1 LRSLHKRTELR
12 LKLSNLPSLSP
23 ATIPILINRL
33 SRLIAEPD
41 RMCAMFD
48 GSFPSGLE
56 SKGSEELIRNINR
69 LRKDKKAIVLA
80 HNYQRPEV
88 QGIADYVGDSVELA
102 RRAMEEKE
110 AKILVVSAVDFMAEN
125 AFLLNPEKK
134 VLIPSLDAR
143 CPMARMLSID
153 DIKRY
158 RRKYRGVPI
167 ILYVNTFAEAKAR
180 CDICCTSANAVEIVE
195 KVGSDTVIFGPDYNL
210 AEYVGE
216 KTGKKIIPIPEDGFC
231 PTHLAFDKENIL
243 LLKAKYAGAL
253 VLAHP
258 ECTQEVRH
266 AADFV
271 GSTSQIIRYAKE
283 AKAKTLIIATEEG
296 VINRL
301 KKESPEK
308 EFILA
313 HRAGICPNMK
323 KNTLER
329 IYTSLK
335 EEVYPVAI
343 PKRIASKARLALEIM
358 FELTS

>member
-1 LRSLHKRTELR
+1 MAEPGKVRTM
-12 LKLSNLPSLSP
+12 SVSGLPS
-23 ATIPILINRL
+23 
-33 SRLIAEPD
+33 D
-41 RMCAMFD
+41 F
-48 GSFPSGLE
+48 E
-56 SKGSEELIRNINR
+56 SVGSEELIRGINR
-69 LRKDKKAIVLA
+69 LRKDKQAIILA
-80 HNYQRPEV
+80 HNYQRPEIQV
-88 QGIADYVGDSVELA
+88 IADYIGDSVELA

-134 VLIPSLDAR
+134 ILIPSLDAR

-158 RRKYRGVPI
+158 RRKYRGIPI
-167 ILYVNTFAEAKAR
+167 VLYVNTFAEAKAR
-180 CDICCTSANAVEIVE
+180 CDICCTSANAVQVVE
-195 KVGSDTVIFGPDYNL
+195 KVDSDTVIFGPDYNL

-231 PTHLAFDKENIL
+231 PTHLAFDRENIL
-243 LLKAKYAGAL
+243 LLKAKYPGAL

-258 ECTQEVRH
+258 ECTREVRR

-271 GSTSQIIRYAKE
+271 GSTSQIIRYARE
-283 AKAKTLIIATEEG
+283 TGAKTLIIATEEG
-296 VINRL
+296 IINRL
-301 KKESPEK
+301 KKDSPEK
-308 EFILA
+308 EFLLA

-323 KNTLER
+323 RNTLER

-335 EEVYPVAI
+335 EEIYQVTI
-343 PKRIASKARLALEIM
+343 PTRIASNARHALEKM